1 MLKISNIKFCSVLG
15 GHLLGRGG
23 PRKGGGGHGLCG
35 HRDGREVVD
44 NADDLFDDVGD
55 DVDDGREVVDNADS
69 DHVDSE
75 DGGHGLCITMITM
88 LLMVLKQFCL

>member
-1 MLKISNIKFCSVLG
+1 MIICSVLG
-15 GHLLGRGG
+15 GHLLGRSGAREG
-23 PRKGGGGHGLCG
+23 SGGHGLCG
-35 HRDGREVVD
+35 HRDGREVAD